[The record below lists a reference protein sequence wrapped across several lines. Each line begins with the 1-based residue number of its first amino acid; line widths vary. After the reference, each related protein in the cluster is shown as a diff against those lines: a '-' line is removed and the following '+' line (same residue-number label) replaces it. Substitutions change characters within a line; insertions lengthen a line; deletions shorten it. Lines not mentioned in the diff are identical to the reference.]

1 MQIANTTE
9 KQTENENMESNK
21 NNWTLGEIA
30 TLPKQEKPLKQGGS
44 KAYVHYI
51 TSRYICIREATEGQ
65 RGILVKVLGKVCG
78 DQVGFVKG
86 EPFCKDDHDELFA
99 GHRYYSFPFPSAKDV
114 REAIDIIRGD
124 QELLQKFEAASMH
137 INPNSTFWVSDIKCR
152 VHSGTDPFV
161 HLKQSPQITQSC
173 GEFLFNHALQFY
185 RIHAHIPD
193 SINID
198 GIGIFV
204 VVMYQLE

>member
-1 MQIANTTE
+1 
-9 KQTENENMESNK
+9 MESNK

-137 INPNSTFWVSDIKCR
+137 INPNSTFWVSDTVR
-152 VHSGTDPFV
+152 TMLF
-161 HLKQSPQITQSC
+161 LKKPQILSGRDGQLYPATNN
-173 GEFLFNHALQFY
+173 GYHY
-185 RIHAHIPD
+185 RL
-193 SINID
+193 SIVYFFK
-198 GIGIFV
+198 GSLV
-204 VVMYQLE
+204 W